1 MRRRELASMRRIPT
15 VQTINPPVQG
25 PDVFLAI
32 PSCPPPPRLS
42 LPAPLISSS
51 AFITYPRHTRSLPH
65 TLRLFARPAHCSSLP
80 YRLGTLLA
88 DTASRHCQPT
98 PSLRQ
103 TSSSSPTWAPCA
115 CHIPAVYTFSTLP
128 RPPGTHIFP
137 HPQPPPWVSSKSS
150 KPVSPATMPQT
161 RGG

>member
-88 DTASRHCQPT
+88 DTASRHRLCVRLLPALPPGPRALVT
-98 PSLRQ
+98 YLLSTHPRPSLDHQAR
-103 TSSSSPTWAPCA
+103 
-115 CHIPAVYTFSTLP
+115 TFS
-128 RPPGTHIFP
+128 HIRSHHHGFLRKAP
-137 HPQPPPWVSSKSS
+137 SQ
-150 KPVSPATMPQT
+150 
-161 RGG
+161 

>member
-1 MRRRELASMRRIPT
+1 VRRRELASMRRIPT

-88 DTASRHCQPT
+88 DTVSASDFFQLSHLGPVRLSHTCCLHILDPPSTTRHAHFPT
-98 PSLRQ
+98 SAATTMGFFEKLQ
-103 TSSSSPTWAPCA
+103 ASESCNHAPDA
-115 CHIPAVYTFSTLP
+115 REV
-128 RPPGTHIFP
+128 
-137 HPQPPPWVSSKSS
+137 K
-150 KPVSPATMPQT
+150 
-161 RGG
+161 